1 MRSPAPAPRT
11 IGLLE
16 RPWTWREA
24 GRLCARSAR
33 CPMEKLWSVI
43 STATA
48 PRISRRAR
56 RAAELERLAMH
67 SPASIR
73 FGSADWIGCAS
84 VATSAQRAASS
95 AAVHQVHRGRQREA
109 RQQADARGAQRVCRA
124 ERITPNPR
132 RPGLVEARLRLGCAL
147 AASLHRDHHLNH
159 PTFAI
164 LGHHGGVPDRRTP
177 TPIDLC
183 CWRRI
188 LFPASRR
195 GLAPSPTCHSAARW
209 SPRKWDVAVN
219 DGNIAESR
227 QPSSRVEGC
236 LVISDITRRS
246 FILAASASVISAR
259 AIVRA

>member
-67 SPASIR
+67 SLASIR
-73 FGSADWIGCAS
+73 FGSAGWIGCAS

-124 ERITPNPR
+124 ERVGSNPR
-132 RPGLVEARLRLGCAL
+132 RRGLVEARLRFGGSL
-147 AASLHRDHHLNH
+147 AASSHCDRHLTIRSIPSSCPDQR
-159 PTFAI
+159 PTM
-164 LGHHGGVPDRRTP
+164 RRS
-177 TPIDLC
+177 D
-183 CWRRI
+183 
-188 LFPASRR
+188 PASPRPALKGDQSIGVCLMTRFRPTR
-195 GLAPSPTCHSAARW
+195 G
-209 SPRKWDVAVN
+209 
-219 DGNIAESR
+219 GIER
-227 QPSSRVEGC
+227 QDRASLGR
-236 LVISDITRRS
+236 IRRS
-246 FILAASASVISAR
+246 
-259 AIVRA
+259 